1 MNGVSILKDAS
12 EIVHYNNP
20 NIPVYLKERWLS
32 SYTNMEALCHW
43 HEDIEYVKALKGH
56 MVYYVNG
63 EKLQISEKDALIVNA
78 RQMH

>member
-20 NIPVYLKERWLS
+20 NIPLYLKDRWLS

-43 HEDIEYVKALKGH
+43 HEDTERTYGLLCEWRKTDHSRK
-56 MVYYVNG
+56 
-63 EKLQISEKDALIVNA
+63 
-78 RQMH
+78 